1 MSDNSEIENQKTE
14 NQKRN
19 IDILV
24 IEEICGSMKGSLSSS
39 EDFAK
44 QKQFEI
50 ELETQKIE
58 RFNNYCKNDK

>member
-24 IEEICGSMKGSLSSS
+24 IEEICGSMKGV
-39 EDFAK
+39 FIKFGRFRKAK
-44 QKQFEI
+44 AV
-50 ELETQKIE
+50 
-58 RFNNYCKNDK
+58 